1 MQRMLLFCLIL
12 LVQSLAR
19 AQPSPSRTQPHPSR
33 APSSP
38 TRPDSIFFH
47 SVTEV
52 WAAAIRDNPTQRIY
66 RLKNGQLTD
75 DYRAAKSYLLPQAG
89 LAFTGQD
96 NLKLSVT
103 PVPGELI
110 GQPGKTLYLTFGK
123 EYVYN
128 AGLTVSENV
137 FNWQSV
143 FQSNI
148 AKENIALNS
157 LQQAAYE
164 QNLKTSTAQYYYSAL
179 IAASSLR
186 ISGRDL
192 QLADSILTTVQNR
205 YNQGLVDLTAV
216 HTAEINVNNVRQNIY
231 QSRQLYDQ
239 ALQNLK
245 LLTGCTNQQSLV
257 LDQSLAIDS
266 LPENPSPANPNL
278 VLGPAPGP
286 ESPPSKVGPDKNL
299 DVYAANTRIA
309 DLQGKFQRAAFYP
322 TLSLDAFVGSQQYRD
337 NFGLTFGDGAWN
349 DYRYLGLNLNV
360 PLFTGFYNRNKYR
373 SAAVQARINA
383 QQYRDA
389 IDQGK
394 ISDSL
399 LIDTYDNYRL
409 IVQASG
415 RNLLLY
421 RENLLLSRQK
431 YEEGLI
437 SIDVWQKTFQDYL
450 VAENT
455 HLNNLSSLFSA
466 LASIISRN

>member
-1 MQRMLLFCLIL
+1 MQRTLLFCLIL

-19 AQPSPSRTQPHPSR
+19 AQPSPSR

-52 WAAAIRDNPTQRIY
+52 WAAAVRDNPTQRIY

-96 NLKLSVT
+96 NLKLSVN
-103 PVPGELI
+103 PVSGDLI
-110 GQPGKTLYLTFGK
+110 GQPGKTVYITLGK
-123 EYVYN
+123 EFSYN

-148 AKENIALNS
+148 AKENITLNS

-164 QNLKTSTAQYYYSAL
+164 QNLKTSAAQYYYSAL

-192 QLADSILTTVQNR
+192 QLADSILATVQNR

-231 QSRQLYDQ
+231 QSRQLHDQ

-266 LPENPSPANPNL
+266 LSDNPVAENPNPANLNPTLANPN
-278 VLGPAPGP
+278 PAPDP
-286 ESPPSKVGPDKNL
+286 TPAKVGPDKNL

-373 SAAVQARINA
+373 SAEVQARINA

-389 IDQGK
+389 IDQGR

-399 LIDTYDNYRL
+399 LINTYDNYRL

-415 RNLLLY
+415 RNLHLY